1 MGTEN
6 PEIQVLPDVK
16 MTAEL
21 SDAVSK
27 ALSATDIRV
36 LLIAEA
42 EKQMAEKNQLDAAQA
57 VATQAATDKAAADA
71 AVLAAAQ
78 AEPEIFKRT
87 SVIGGQE
94 FHFEANT
101 EAELDRQELNA
112 LKVAYTLKANAPAQ
126 EVVPDAAA
134 VAAAQAAEVAAK
146 AELERKFRLNEISAA
161 DYITQS
167 GAVKAYLESQGVS
180 IEALKERTEE
190 SIGKKLE
197 QSWKDAGEEF
207 QRVTPSWA
215 GGDRNF
221 QILQLQIQAMDLL
234 DAPNKVEAIQKA
246 YAEMQKA
253 GLYFPEGDAVVAAAA
268 PDANAGAAKAAADAA
283 AADAAAAQAIATAR
297 AASAAAVVEKAR
309 SMSSSLFGQSSG
321 TSGAP
326 VVSPAVVAAKA
337 VIPANATPE
346 EILAAYHAEQVAQG
360 KDPNQVF
367 LESHRGSAIR

>member
-27 ALSATDIRV
+27 AISATDIRV

-42 EKQMAEKNQLDAAQA
+42 EKQMAEKTQLDAAQA
-57 VATQAATDKAAADA
+57 AATQAATDKAAADA

-94 FHFEANT
+94 FHFEAST

-161 DYITQS
+161 EYITQS
-167 GAVKAYLESQGVS
+167 GAVKSYLEAQGIS
-180 IEALKERTEE
+180 LEALKERTED

-197 QSWKDAGEEF
+197 QSWKEAGEEF
-207 QRVTPSWA
+207 QRLTPSWA

-221 QILQLQIQAMDLL
+221 QILTTSNSGHGPFGRSRIKSKRFKRRML
-234 DAPNKVEAIQKA
+234 KCRKT
-246 YAEMQKA
+246 

-268 PDANAGAAKAAADAA
+268 PDANAVVAKAAADAA
-283 AADAAAAQAIATAR
+283 AAQAVATAR
-297 AASAAAVVEKAR
+297 AAAAAVVEKAR
-309 SMSSSLFGQSSG
+309 STSSSLFGQSSG

-326 VVSPAVVAAKA
+326 IVSPAVVAAKA

-346 EILAAYHAEQVAQG
+346 EILAAYHAEQMAQG

-367 LESHRGSAIR
+367 LESHRGSTIR

>member
-27 ALSATDIRV
+27 AISATDIRV

-42 EKQMAEKNQLDAAQA
+42 EKQMAEKTQLDAAQA
-57 VATQAATDKAAADA
+57 AATQAATDKAAADA

-94 FHFEANT
+94 FHFEAST

-161 DYITQS
+161 EYITQS
-167 GAVKAYLESQGVS
+167 GAVKSYLEAQGIS
-180 IEALKERTEE
+180 LEALKERTED

-197 QSWKDAGEEF
+197 QSWKEAGEEF
-207 QRVTPSWA
+207 QRLTPSWA
-215 GGDRNF
+215 GGDRNM
-221 QILQLQIQAMDLL
+221 QLLTLQIQAMDLV
-234 DAPNKVEAIQKA
+234 DVPNKVEAIQKA
-246 YAEMQKA
+246 YAELQKT
-253 GLYFPEGDAVVAAAA
+253 GLYIPEGDHVVAAAA
-268 PDANAGAAKAAADAA
+268 PDANAVVAKAAADAA
-283 AADAAAAQAIATAR
+283 AAQAVATAR
-297 AASAAAVVEKAR
+297 AAAAAVVEKAR
-309 SMSSSLFGQSSG
+309 STSSSLFGQSSG

-326 VVSPAVVAAKA
+326 IVSPAVVAAKA

-346 EILAAYHAEQVAQG
+346 EILAAYHAEQMAQG

>member
-94 FHFEANT
+94 FHFEAST

-180 IEALKERTEE
+180 IEALKERTAE

-207 QRVTPSWA
+207 QRLTPSWA
-215 GGDRNF
+215 GGDRNM
-221 QILQLQIQAMDLL
+221 QLLTLQVQAMDLV
-234 DAPNKVEAIQKA
+234 DAPNKVEAIKTA
-246 YAEMQKA
+246 YAELQRT
-253 GLYFPEGDAVVAAAA
+253 GLYLPEGDPVTTATVTDAAAVAA
-268 PDANAGAAKAAADAA
+268 KA

>member
-42 EKQMAEKNQLDAAQA
+42 EKQMAEKTQLDAAQA
-57 VATQAATDKAAADA
+57 AATQAATDKAAADA

-94 FHFEANT
+94 FHFEAST

-180 IEALKERTEE
+180 IEALKERTAE

-207 QRVTPSWA
+207 QRLTPSWA
-215 GGDRNF
+215 GGDRNM
-221 QILQLQIQAMDLL
+221 QLLTLQVQAMDLV
-234 DAPNKVEAIQKA
+234 DAPNKVEAIKTA
-246 YAEMQKA
+246 YAELQRT
-253 GLYFPEGDAVVAAAA
+253 GLYLPEGDPVTAATVTDAAAV
-268 PDANAGAAKAAADAA
+268 AAKAAADAA
-283 AADAAAAQAIATAR
+283 AA
-297 AASAAAVVEKAR
+297 SAAAVANAQAAAAAAIQKVR
-309 SMSSSLFGQSSG
+309 STSSSLFGQSSG

-337 VIPANATPE
+337 VIPENASPQ
-346 EILAAYHAEQVAQG
+346 EILAAWAAAQIAEG
-360 KDPNQVF
+360 KHPDQVF
-367 LESHRGSAIR
+367 TESHRSGVIR